1 MGRYKSIDWFIK
13 KYWYKYLLTFLLVVV
28 TVILDVAKPELI
40 GTIIDLIGLSEI
52 NWNNFTT
59 LMIVIVL
66 VFVFKFIFSIFKRI
80 LSGNLFHSL
89 YYELK
94 LRFMNKVLIQDST
107 FFTEHHSGDL
117 MTRATSDT
125 FQMSNNS
132 TQFLFHLLEVM
143 MMILFSGVMMFLIHP
158 LLAVYSILPLPLI
171 FVIVYKIRPYIS
183 RNWRKVRQKNSELS
197 DITMESVQHVKLIRS
212 FVNEEK
218 DYNRLE
224 KVADECYQ
232 IEKKSVYLRSVFGP
246 TFRVCT
252 IISQLIAFIYGS
264 YLVMNQV
271 ITVGDL
277 VTFNLYLAQFSNP
290 MVQLGNQMAMFVQSK
305 VAFER
310 INEIMDAMPEII
322 DPVDAKEI
330 NDFETIEFKN
340 FDFEYPNKGI
350 KTINDFSFKI
360 NKGETIGI
368 VGKTGSGK
376 TTIIRQFL
384 RQYPTED
391 NIYIDG
397 ISINKIKKE
406 SIRHLVS
413 YVPQEHALFARTVEE
428 NILLGSNTETISLED
443 AIYNADFKKDVDFLP
458 YGLNTIVGEYGVTL
472 SGGQKQRLSIA
483 RAIYKNSEIL
493 ILDDSL
499 SAVDGTTEANIL
511 RNLNNIRKDKT
522 NIIIAHRLTAVENAD
537 KIIVLDHG
545 QIVEMGTHE
554 ELMNNKKWY
563 YEQYIIQQMGGDE
576 HE

>member
-1 MGRYKSIDWFIK
+1 
-13 KYWYKYLLTFLLVVV
+13 
-28 TVILDVAKPELI
+28 
-40 GTIIDLIGLSEI
+40 
-52 NWNNFTT
+52 
-59 LMIVIVL
+59 
-66 VFVFKFIFSIFKRI
+66 
-80 LSGNLFHSL
+80 
-89 YYELK
+89 
-94 LRFMNKVLIQDST
+94 
-107 FFTEHHSGDL
+107 
-117 MTRATSDT
+117 
-125 FQMSNNS
+125 
-132 TQFLFHLLEVM
+132 
-143 MMILFSGVMMFLIHP
+143 
-158 LLAVYSILPLPLI
+158 
-171 FVIVYKIRPYIS
+171 
-183 RNWRKVRQKNSELS
+183 
-197 DITMESVQHVKLIRS
+197 
-212 FVNEEK
+212 
-218 DYNRLE
+218 
-224 KVADECYQ
+224 
-232 IEKKSVYLRSVFGP
+232 
-246 TFRVCT
+246 
-252 IISQLIAFIYGS
+252 
-264 YLVMNQV
+264 MNQV

-290 MVQLGNQMAMFVQSK
+290 MIQLGNQMAMFVQSK

-350 KTINDFSFKI
+350 KTINNFSFKI

-428 NILLGSNTETISLED
+428 NILLGSNNETISLED

-511 RNLNNIRKDKT
+511 RNLKNIRKDKT

-545 QIVEMGTHE
+545 QITEMGTHE

-563 YEQYIIQQMGGDE
+563 YEQYMIQQMGGDE
-576 HE
+576 NE